1 MQVKRIVSL
10 SDAEFVHV
18 GYVYNDNC
26 DVSFEKG
33 DDKVV
38 ANLPISKI
46 KRLHEQLT
54 ATIKRYD
61 KDQLEEA
68 RKALDEE
75 AQV

>member
-18 GYVYNDNC
+18 GYVYSDNC
-26 DVSFEKG
+26 DVTFEKG

-38 ANLPISKI
+38 VNLPISKI

-61 KDQLEEA
+61 QDQLEKA
-68 RKALDEE
+68 RKALEFE

>member
-18 GYVYNDNC
+18 GYVYSDHC

-33 DDKVV
+33 DDKVIV
-38 ANLPISKI
+38 NLPIGKI

-61 KDQLEEA
+61 QDQLEKA
-68 RKALDEE
+68 RKALEFGD
-75 AQV
+75 QV

>member
-18 GYVYNDNC
+18 GYVYSDHC

-33 DDKVV
+33 DDKVIV
-38 ANLPISKI
+38 NLPIGKI

-54 ATIKRYD
+54 ATIKQYD
-61 KDQLEEA
+61 QDQLEKA
-68 RKALDEE
+68 RKALEFGD
-75 AQV
+75 QV